1 MAEQDTEVI
10 DRPARRRRR
19 TVKSRAPLR
28 LFVGL
33 ALVLAGAGMFV
44 MSGSHDAEQ
53 TAKVLGNPTNAP
65 VNEGADDPGDISAH
79 NSPSLVRNPRAEG
92 NLVVTDRID
101 TPRFSCAVHVSVNGG
116 SSWEQKTV
124 PAPEGERICYAPDA
138 AFGADGTLY
147 VSFVTLRGRA
157 NAPNAAWLVSSDDS
171 GASFS
176 DPVQVLE
183 QRLPFQVRLA
193 ADPRREGRL
202 YVTWLQ
208 ASEVGLYRFPSPG
221 NPINAM
227 RSDDGGAN
235 WETPT
240 RVSGADRE
248 RVVAPSPVV
257 GPDGALHVVYL
268 DLGEDSLD
276 YEGAHEGRG
285 GLPYDGMWQLVHARS
300 SDEGATWDEAVVE
313 DELVP
318 SERFIV
324 FTPPFPSVAV
334 DQDSGTLYAAFQDQ
348 RLGDPD
354 AWLWSLPEG
363 ADGWEGPTR
372 VNDTRERDGTAQY
385 LPKIGVAP
393 DGRVDVVYYDRRAD
407 VGDVNNE
414 VSLQSSSDEGESFG
428 KRVRLSS
435 EAFSSEIGYG
445 SERELPDLGS
455 RLGIVSTD
463 VRAFAVWTDTRAGTE
478 GSNKQD
484 IARAVVAFS
493 DPPRLPNPVE
503 YLLRFGGIALALIG
517 LATLTFTVLRSRGGR
532 AGPRRA
538 RSAEA

>member
-1 MAEQDTEVI
+1 MPEEETEVI
-10 DRPARRRRR
+10 APPRRRRAR
-19 TVKSRAPLR
+19 RAPARGPLR
-28 LFVGL
+28 LFVGV
-33 ALVLAGAGMFV
+33 ALLLVGAGMFV
-44 MSGSHDAEQ
+44 VSGSYDTEQ
-53 TAKVLGNPTNAP
+53 SAAVLGDPVNAP
-65 VNEGADDPGDISAH
+65 VNEGADDPADISAH
-79 NSPSLVRNPRAEG
+79 NSPSLVRNPTAAG
-92 NLVVTDRID
+92 NLVVADRID

-124 PAPEGERICYAPDA
+124 PAPEGERLCYAPDV
-138 AFGADGTLY
+138 AFDAEGTLY
-147 VSFVTLRGRA
+147 LSFVTLRGRA
-157 NAPNAAWLVSSDDS
+157 NAPNAAWLVTSDDD
-171 GASFS
+171 GATFS
-176 DPVQVLE
+176 DPVKVLE
-183 QRLPFQVRLA
+183 QKLPFQVRLA
-193 ADPRREGRL
+193 ADPGRAGRL
-202 YVTWLQ
+202 YVTWVQ
-208 ASEVGLYRFPSPG
+208 ASEVGLYRFPEPG

-227 RSDDGGAN
+227 RSDDGGDT

-240 RVSGADRE
+240 RVSSADRE
-248 RVVAPSPVV
+248 RAVAPSPVV
-257 GPDGALHVVYL
+257 GPDGTLHVVYL

-276 YEGAHEGRG
+276 YEGGHEGRG
-285 GLPYDGMWQLVHARS
+285 GPAYDGMWELVHARS
-300 SDEGATWDEAVVE
+300 SDDGASWDEAVVE

-334 DQDSGTLYAAFQDQ
+334 DQESGNVYAAFHDQ

-363 ADGWEGPTR
+363 AAGWQGPTR
-372 VNDTRERDGTAQY
+372 VNDTPEGDGTSQY

-407 VGDVNNE
+407 PGDVSNE
-414 VSLQSSSDEGESFG
+414 VSLQSSSEEGEGFG

-445 SERELPDLGS
+445 SERDLPDLGS

-463 VRAFAVWTDTRAGTE
+463 PRAFAVWTDTRAGTT

-493 DPPRLPNPVE
+493 DPPRLPDPVE
-503 YLLRFGGIALALIG
+503 YLLRYGGIALVLIG
-517 LATLTFTVLRSRGGR
+517 LVALAAPFVRSAGGVR
-532 AGPRRA
+532 RPRA
-538 RSAEA
+538 RSRQS